1 MTPTQA
7 DGLTTF
13 TTPVYASPLAM
24 TPAVSPLED
33 LPDGVPL
40 PSTAEKISATYG
52 AGIGGQIQFLPYLET
67 PTRDTPEIRASLRQ
81 MLKDPYVK
89 AAWLTQCFSVAR
101 NKFQVHAY
109 TEDDHDAAE
118 QAEFITDGINRL
130 FLGFAGLAL
139 SVLMPL
145 GPDGVSIV
153 EPVTEVEEMGRWRGK
168 WVPSK
173 AKSKDLETLYLFG
186 DRYRNLESIRSVRTP
201 ELGLVDADEFL
212 ISRYAPM
219 FDEAF
224 GWAAFRSSY
233 QAWWM
238 LDTVRKLRAIH
249 HEKRTSGT
257 IVAKYRDKS
266 NIPVLEAMLRRLKSS
281 TWATVPTEVELQLL
295 ELTKA
300 SDTDYAKFE
309 DDKIRDIVVGI
320 TFAELQMLT
329 SPNERG
335 DTEIHQSQSQL
346 PIWYLT
352 RVLEETIN
360 RQWIPRYINWNFT
373 DVQGYPRVTIG
384 GPDSKEVNG
393 LIDLIQK
400 AQAAGFDNLDRSY
413 YAKALGL
420 QLTDDPK
427 KQLRPAGSQPP
438 AGPMGAGL
446 PGGGDGQDGPPDMS
460 NGDEFDPE
468 DLGLFD
474 DEGDDSGAGFDD
486 EDGQQFAEVSW
497 TSFQGPM
504 GGRGWKN
511 SATGE
516 VRYQAEN
523 PGGLG
528 EGSGQNGNGSGATHN
543 QDATTHNGSETSQ
556 NGAAATHND
565 STAAHNGDGSDQT
578 PAATGKPGVF
588 GRVRNY
594 ANKVLDTKIGR
605 LAQMAEH
612 KLQIASHKT
621 REIAVKAATARG
633 ATPEQTARLTK
644 SLALADFIG
653 GYVTGGVAG
662 AIAGPLAAKTA
673 MFLPSVS
680 AVYLAYSAAKSP
692 MATWKAALDVVASSS
707 ADPRHLVREGR
718 AAWSGGKLHAE
729 GAAPPWVAK
738 LAELASDPDPETAE
752 FKTAVFL
759 AALTAGSDPD
769 AALELAEN
777 PPKSATAAAVRKFAE
792 SGFTG
797 TITDSIGRRRSYVN
811 GKPVRSRQ
819 QPTGPKQRVKVTD
832 SRGVDRYVHKR
843 TDAGKP
849 AARTEAEHVDHV
861 AKVRETFAKPGG
873 VKLEHLPELADSLS
887 KMTAAEIGEVAKAIG
902 AKGGKLKA
910 DRIRNLIE
918 HAKGAA
924 KSRGVPTRDN
934 GTPAEPEA
942 KHVYTVDPKS
952 LNVDPERFQYK
963 VSGIKAGGVTDE
975 LKGTGTYNPELGGT
989 LLVWRDPANG
999 KDYVINGHHRHELA
1013 SRTGADAVNV
1023 RYIDAADAKEARAKG
1038 ALANIAE
1045 GRGTATDAAKFL
1057 RDTGSSPQ
1065 DLQRYGVSL
1074 SGKVAADAVALRDL
1088 SDTAFNRMVAGDL
1101 KESTA
1106 VLVAK
1111 NLKNPELQDQLFRKL
1126 EKREDDGKDWSAR
1139 EIETAAKMMS
1149 MAGSVKTKETNL
1161 FGDWED
1167 ENSTFD
1173 QEVELRAHIGAALG
1187 KTVNDYTAV
1196 SNTGRAE
1203 RVKEAGNVLS
1213 IEENRRRLEKAKL
1226 AADTFERES
1235 GLSGPVSD
1243 AIRVGAAELATAK
1256 TKREREDAK
1265 RKTAEA
1271 VRAIVDGVAT
1281 Q

>member
-109 TEDDHDAAE
+109 KEDDQDAAE
-118 QAEFITDGINRL
+118 QTEFITDGINRL

-153 EPVTEVEEMGRWRGK
+153 EPVTEVEEMGRWRGY

-173 AKSKDLETLYLFG
+173 AKSKDLETLYLLG
-186 DRYRNLESIRSVRTP
+186 DRWRNLESIRSVRTP
-201 ELGLVDADEFL
+201 ELGAVDAEEFL
-212 ISRYAPM
+212 VSRYSPM
-219 FDEAF
+219 FDEVF

-257 IVAKYRDKS
+257 IVAKYKDKS
-266 NIPVLEAMLRRLKSS
+266 NIPVLENMLRRLKSS
-281 TWATVPTEVELQLL
+281 TWATVPIEVELQLL

-352 RVLEETIN
+352 RILEETIN
-360 RQWIPRYINWNFT
+360 RQWVPRYINWNFL
-373 DVQGYPRVTIG
+373 DVQGYPRVTVG
-384 GPDSKEVNG
+384 GPDPKEIAS
-393 LIDLIQK
+393 LMDLIQK
-400 AQAAGFDNLDRSY
+400 AQAAGFDNLDRTY

-427 KQLRPAGSQPP
+427 KQLRPGGSQPP
-438 AGPMGAGL
+438 AAPMGSGF
-446 PGGGDGQDGPPDMS
+446 PGGDGQDGPPDMS
-460 NGDEFDPE
+460 NGDQFDPE

-474 DEGDDSGAGFDD
+474 DEGDNSGAGFDD
-486 EDGQQFAEVSW
+486 GDGQQFAEVSW

-523 PGGLG
+523 PGG
-528 EGSGQNGNGSGATHN
+528 SGQNATGATQN
-543 QDATTHNGSETSQ
+543 ADATTHNGSETSQ
-556 NGAAATHND
+556 NGAAATHNAD
-565 STAAHNGDGSDQT
+565 AATHNGDGSDHP

-588 GRVRNY
+588 GRVKNY

-621 REIAVKAATARG
+621 REIAVKAAAARG
-633 ATPEQTARLTK
+633 ATPEQTARLSK

-653 GYVTGGVAG
+653 GYVTGGAAG
-662 AIAGPLAAKTA
+662 VVAGPLAAKTA

-692 MATWKAALDVVASSS
+692 LATWKAALDVVAISS

-729 GAAPPWVAK
+729 GAAPAWVAK
-738 LAELASDPDPETAE
+738 LAELASDADPEAAE

-777 PPKSATAAAVRKFAE
+777 PPKPATAAAVRKFAE
-792 SGFTG
+792 TGFTG
-797 TITDSIGRRRSYVN
+797 TITDSIGRKRSYVN
-811 GKPVRSRQ
+811 GKPVRSKSR
-819 QPTGPKQRVKVTD
+819 PAGEVQRVKRTD
-832 SRGVDRYVHKR
+832 KNGNDRYVR
-843 TDAGKP
+843 ARVDPSNPGKP
-849 AARTEAEHVDHV
+849 HRTEQEHADHV
-861 AKVRETFAKPGG
+861 AKVHAMFADPSKISFEDLSG
-873 VKLEHLPELADSLS
+873 LADSLS
-887 KMTAAEIGEVAKAIG
+887 KMTTKELQELRTARGVPTG
-902 AKGGKLKA
+902 RLKS
-910 DRIRNLIE
+910 DRIKKIIE
-918 HAKGAA
+918 HAKELHGKKAA
-924 KSRGVPTRDN
+924 DAGPENFEVPAGFVTGPNHKPNEKLPRQTRPRLTFDEALAVEDYTGSAFYELN
-934 GTPAEPEA
+934 AALRDGTQVPKKFERTYTDLQKAFDKLTPAPEPVKTFRWVKQDGEFFNLLKSA
-942 KHVYTVDPKS
+942 KESGDEVQFPGYTSTTTKEDLYDDEKNQIHYPRMKFVVMSRKGLDCRPYS
-952 LNVDPERFQYK
+952 Q
-963 VSGIKAGGVTDE
+963 VTREDE
-975 LKGTGTYNPELGGT
+975 LLLNHNSRFKVRSVELGGDG
-989 LLVWRDPANG
+989 WHS
-999 KDYVINGHHRHELA
+999 VI
-1013 SRTGADAVNV
+1013 
-1023 RYIDAADAKEARAKG
+1023 
-1038 ALANIAE
+1038 
-1045 GRGTATDAAKFL
+1045 
-1057 RDTGSSPQ
+1057 
-1065 DLQRYGVSL
+1065 
-1074 SGKVAADAVALRDL
+1074 
-1088 SDTAFNRMVAGDL
+1088 
-1101 KESTA
+1101 
-1106 VLVAK
+1106 
-1111 NLKNPELQDQLFRKL
+1111 
-1126 EKREDDGKDWSAR
+1126 
-1139 EIETAAKMMS
+1139 EIE
-1149 MAGSVKTKETNL
+1149 
-1161 FGDWED
+1161 
-1167 ENSTFD
+1167 
-1173 QEVELRAHIGAALG
+1173 QI
-1187 KTVNDYTAV
+1187 
-1196 SNTGRAE
+1196 
-1203 RVKEAGNVLS
+1203 
-1213 IEENRRRLEKAKL
+1213 
-1226 AADTFERES
+1226 
-1235 GLSGPVSD
+1235 
-1243 AIRVGAAELATAK
+1243 
-1256 TKREREDAK
+1256 
-1265 RKTAEA
+1265 
-1271 VRAIVDGVAT
+1271 
-1281 Q
+1281 

>member
-1 MTPTQA
+1 MIPTQA

-33 LPDGVPL
+33 LPDGTPL

-109 TEDDHDAAE
+109 KEDDQGAAE

-153 EPVTEVEEMGRWRGK
+153 EPVTEVEEMGRWRGY

-173 AKSKDLETLYLFG
+173 AKSKDLETLYLLG
-186 DRYRNLESIRSVRTP
+186 DRWRNLESIRSVRTP
-201 ELGLVDADEFL
+201 ELGSIDAEEFL
-212 ISRYAPM
+212 VSRYAPM
-219 FDEAF
+219 FDEVF

-257 IVAKYRDKS
+257 IVAKYKDKS
-266 NIPVLEAMLRRLKSS
+266 NIPVLESMLRRLKSS
-281 TWATVPTEVELQLL
+281 TWATVPAEVELQLL

-300 SDTDYAKFE
+300 SDTDYGKFE

-335 DTEIHQSQSQL
+335 DTEVHQSQSQL

-352 RVLEETIN
+352 RILEETIN
-360 RQWIPRYINWNFT
+360 RQWVPRYINWNFL
-373 DVQGYPRVTIG
+373 DVQGYPRVTVG
-384 GPDSKEVNG
+384 GPDPKEIAG

-400 AQAAGFDNLDRSY
+400 AQTAGFDNLDRTY

-427 KQLRPAGSQPP
+427 KQLRPGGSQPP

-446 PGGGDGQDGPPDMS
+446 PGGDGQDGPPDMS
-460 NGDEFDPE
+460 AGDQFDPE

-474 DEGDDSGAGFDD
+474 DEDGAGFDD
-486 EDGQQFAEVSW
+486 EGGQQFAEVSW

-523 PGGLG
+523 PGGSG
-528 EGSGQNGNGSGATHN
+528 EGSGQNSNGSGATHN

-556 NGAAATHND
+556 NGAAATHNAD
-565 STAAHNGDGSDQT
+565 AATHNGDGSGQT

-588 GRVRNY
+588 GRVKSY

-621 REIAVKAATARG
+621 RDIAVKAAAARG
-633 ATPEQTARLTK
+633 ATPEQTQRLAK

-653 GYVTGGVAG
+653 GYVTGAAAG
-662 AIAGPLAAKTA
+662 AMAGPLAAKTA

-692 MATWKAALDVVASSS
+692 LATWKAALDVVASSS
-707 ADPRHLVREGR
+707 ADPRHLVREGK

-729 GAAPPWVAK
+729 GAAPAWVAK
-738 LAELASDPDPETAE
+738 LAELASDADPEAAE

-769 AALELAEN
+769 AALALAEN
-777 PPKSATAAAVRKFAE
+777 PPKPTTAAAVRKFAE
-792 SGFTG
+792 AGFTG
-797 TITDSIGRRRSYVN
+797 TITDSIGRKRSYVN
-811 GKPVRSRQ
+811 GKQVRGNKESG
-819 QPTGPKQRVKVTD
+819 QPRESSPK
-832 SRGVDRYVHKR
+832 RGAAAGQSMAHVDRAVSIIENAKNA
-843 TDAGKP
+843 TDADIEK
-849 AARTEAEHVDHV
+849 
-861 AKVRETFAKPGG
+861 
-873 VKLEHLPELADSLS
+873 LADSLNAMTTAQLGMLTLDRRRRPKGEVITSIIAKVRS
-887 KMTAAEIGEVAKAIG
+887 KMESGKVKELGGDDVAKEHLAKIGSNPVPQAAIDEIRSVVAAMPYDKRKDYLNEIRMPYTYRRGTPEEVAAAAVHHIAKTNYMNSTPAAGESPVDHAIRHFP
-902 AKGGKLKA
+902 KLKA
-910 DRIRNLIE
+910 ISDKLDIKNADSPVVKKLVSDLALLPHE
-918 HAKGAA
+918 
-924 KSRGVPTRDN
+924 
-934 GTPAEPEA
+934 
-942 KHVYTVDPKS
+942 S
-952 LNVDPERFQYK
+952 LATMT
-963 VSGIKAGGVTDE
+963 GGGVRHYFGEGSIVGLDDMGH
-975 LKGTGTYNPELGGT
+975 LKDVQPSGYEQGETFANAFGVFDGAGKKAVYGTGPNGSISMPVHEAAHAIDDALGITNGEATGNELAEHHKRLYNILGPYFQNGGPGGRRGKEEIFAEATATYLAVGRS
-989 LLVWRDPANG
+989 VAV
-999 KDYVINGHHRHELA
+999 KDYDEPF
-1013 SRTGADAVNV
+1013 
-1023 RYIDAADAKEARAKG
+1023 
-1038 ALANIAE
+1038 IAWLE
-1045 GRGTATDAAKFL
+1045 SKIPG
-1057 RDTGSSPQ
+1057 
-1065 DLQRYGVSL
+1065 
-1074 SGKVAADAVALRDL
+1074 
-1088 SDTAFNRMVAGDL
+1088 L
-1101 KESTA
+1101 KS
-1106 VLVAK
+1106 
-1111 NLKNPELQDQLFRKL
+1111 
-1126 EKREDDGKDWSAR
+1126 
-1139 EIETAAKMMS
+1139 
-1149 MAGSVKTKETNL
+1149 
-1161 FGDWED
+1161 
-1167 ENSTFD
+1167 
-1173 QEVELRAHIGAALG
+1173 
-1187 KTVNDYTAV
+1187 
-1196 SNTGRAE
+1196 
-1203 RVKEAGNVLS
+1203 
-1213 IEENRRRLEKAKL
+1213 
-1226 AADTFERES
+1226 
-1235 GLSGPVSD
+1235 
-1243 AIRVGAAELATAK
+1243 
-1256 TKREREDAK
+1256 
-1265 RKTAEA
+1265 
-1271 VRAIVDGVAT
+1271 
-1281 Q
+1281 